1 MIRNDHGI
9 PLWTFA
15 AVLTLVFLVSH
26 GTDVGKGFVKE
37 DAAWVM
43 QSRVDTV
50 HDLSRVVTRTG
61 GFFRPVV
68 ALSFAI
74 NYWMFGG
81 DPLGYGWTNL
91 LLAAATG
98 LGIYM
103 LARSLGL
110 PRGSALLAVALWI
123 LNFHGINMAV
133 LWLSGRTALL
143 LVLFAVLAAV
153 ATARNRLLLACV
165 FALLAMGSKEEGVL
179 LPIALLSILVLHP
192 GVPATR
198 RRVLTFGAGLVAV
211 WVVYAAVR
219 MQSDAMTPVN
229 APAFYTFAARGWSP
243 LKNLAEYADRS
254 LTFSLAVTIVAI
266 AIAGSLPRLTRAE
279 LKMLALGMI
288 WLICGFALTILLPA
302 RSSLYVVFPSVGGA
316 IAAAVICTAVWRA
329 MSPKRQARAALAALL
344 VPVLLVPIHWR
355 RNARWTELAIVS
367 RDVVT
372 VFTALAD
379 TAAPRWDVI
388 VIDDRTARANIAA
401 AIAIP
406 DAVELA
412 IGRRPHVWLIPPP
425 DDMEAHDWTTP
436 PSNPDAVLA
445 LRAGRIVRVPVTEW
459 RPAPAAEW
467 P

>member
-1 MIRNDHGI
+1 MIRNDRGI

-15 AVLTLVFLVSH
+15 AVLTLVFLVSY
-26 GTDVGKGFVKE
+26 GLDIGKGFVKE

-43 QSRVDTV
+43 QSRVGSV

-81 DPLGYGWTNL
+81 NPLGYGWTNL
-91 LLAAATG
+91 LLAVATG
-98 LGIYM
+98 LGLYV
-103 LARSLGL
+103 LARSFAL
-110 PRGSALLAVALWI
+110 PRGGALLAVALWI
-123 LNFHGINMAV
+123 LNFHGINVAV

-143 LVLFAVLAAV
+143 LVLFAVLAAI

-165 FALLAMGSKEEGVL
+165 LALLAMGSKEEGVL
-179 LPIALLSILVLHP
+179 LPIALLAILVLHP
-192 GVPATR
+192 AMPVTR

-229 APAFYTFAARGWSP
+229 APAFYTFAGSGWSP
-243 LKNLAEYADRS
+243 LRNLAEYADRS
-254 LTFSLAVTIVAI
+254 LTFPLAVTIVAV
-266 AIAGSLPRLTRAE
+266 AIAGALPRPTGTE
-279 LKMLALGMI
+279 LKMIALAMI
-288 WLICGFALTILLPA
+288 WLACGFALTILLPA
-302 RSSLYVVFPSVGGA
+302 RSSLYVVFPSAGSA
-316 IAAAVICTAVWRA
+316 IACAVICTAAWRA

-344 VPVLLVPIHWR
+344 VPVLFVPIYWR
-355 RNARWTELAIVS
+355 RNVRWTELATVS
-367 RDVVT
+367 REVVA
-372 VFTALAD
+372 VFTALAG
-379 TAAPRWDVI
+379 TAPPRWDVI
-388 VIDDRTARANIAA
+388 VIDDRSARANIAA

-425 DDMEAHDWTTP
+425 DDMEPHDWTTP

-445 LRAGRIVRVPVTEW
+445 LRAGRLVRVPLNEW

>member
-1 MIRNDHGI
+1 MIRNDRGI
-9 PLWTFA
+9 PMWTFA

-26 GTDVGKGFVKE
+26 GADVGKGFVKE

-43 QSRVDTV
+43 QSRVGTV
-50 HDLSRVVTRTG
+50 DDLSRVVTRTS

-68 ALSFAI
+68 ALSFAL

-81 DPLGYGWTNL
+81 NPLGYGWTNL

-98 LGIYM
+98 FGIYV
-103 LARSLGL
+103 LARSLAL
-110 PRGSALLAVALWI
+110 PPGGALLAVGLWI
-123 LNFHGINMAV
+123 LNFHGINVAV

-165 FALLAMGSKEEGVL
+165 LALLAMGSKEEGVL

-192 GVPATR
+192 GGPVTR
-198 RRVLTFGAGLVAV
+198 RRVLTFGAGLVTV
-211 WVVYAAVR
+211 WIVYAALR

-229 APAFYTFAARGWSP
+229 APAFYTFAGSGWSP
-243 LKNLAEYADRS
+243 LRNLTEYADRS
-254 LTFSLAVTIVAI
+254 LTFPLAVTIVAL
-266 AIAGSLPRLTRAE
+266 ATAGSLPRLTGTE
-279 LKMLALGMI
+279 LKTIALGTI
-288 WLICGFALTILLPA
+288 WLVCGFALTILLPA
-302 RSSLYVVFPSVGGA
+302 RSSLYVVFPSAGSA
-316 IAAAVICTAVWRA
+316 IACAVLCTAAWRA
-329 MSPKRQARAALAALL
+329 MSPKRQAHVALAALL

-355 RNARWTELAIVS
+355 RNVRWTELAMLS
-367 RDVVT
+367 SEVVAA
-372 VFTALAD
+372 FTALTD
-379 TAAPRWDVI
+379 TAPPRWDVI
-388 VIDDRTARANIAA
+388 VIDDRSARANIASA
-401 AIAIP
+401 LAIP

-425 DDMEAHDWTTP
+425 DDMEPHDWTTP

-445 LRAGRIVRVPVTEW
+445 LRAGRIVRVPVNEW